1 MKTKILSVLYFLSGI
16 TFILL
21 NYYPG
26 FLPEITV
33 KGIIIPLLIILFLIN
48 ITPESIRSHW
58 LMLLALLFS
67 WAGDVALEIPGQSAG
82 LFITGL
88 LCFMTTHILYLTVF
102 YITPGKSIGP
112 KKLFLFIL
120 PVYLFGLALLC
131 YLNDDLGDMRIPVI
145 VYTAILLSMLA
156 AAITR
161 INKVSR
167 LSFYLVLTGAVLFVL
182 SDSLLAI
189 NKFSHPLPN
198 STLLIMSTYVTG
210 QFLIVLGYIKQ
221 YNPTA

>member
-1 MKTKILSVLYFLSGI
+1 MKTKTLSVLYFLSGI

-21 NYYPG
+21 NDNPG
-26 FLPEITV
+26 FLPEIAV
-33 KGIIIPLLIILFLIN
+33 KGIIIPILIILFLVN
-48 ITPESIRSHW
+48 ITPDHIKSHW

-67 WAGDVALEIPGQSAG
+67 WAGDVTLEIPGQSAG

-88 LCFMTTHILYLTVF
+88 LCFMITHILYFAVF
-102 YITPGKSIGP
+102 YITPGRSIGP
-112 KKLFLFIL
+112 KKLFLLIL
-120 PVYLFGLALLC
+120 PVYLFGVGLLC
-131 YLNDDLGDMRIPVI
+131 YLYDDLGDMRLPVI

-167 LSFYLVLTGAVLFVL
+167 LSFYLVLIGAALFFI

-221 YNPTA
+221 YNPTT

>member
-21 NYYPG
+21 KYNPG

-33 KGIIIPLLIILFLIN
+33 KGIIIPLLIILFLVNIN
-48 ITPESIRSHW
+48 PDHIKSHW
-58 LMLLALLFS
+58 LMLLAMFFS

-88 LCFMTTHILYLTVF
+88 LCFMTTHILYFVVF
-102 YITPGKSIGP
+102 YITPGRSIGP
-112 KKLFLFIL
+112 KKLFFFIL
-120 PVYLFGLALLC
+120 PVYLFGVALLC
-131 YLNDDLGDMRIPVI
+131 YLYDDLGDMRIPVI

-167 LSFYLVLTGAVLFVL
+167 LSFYLVLIGAALFII

-189 NKFSHPLPN
+189 NKFSQPLPN
-198 STLLIMSTYVTG
+198 STLWIMSTYVTG

>member
-1 MKTKILSVLYFLSGI
+1 MYFLSGI

-21 NYYPG
+21 NYNPG
-26 FLPEITV
+26 FLPEIAV
-33 KGIIIPLLIILFLIN
+33 KGVIIPLLIILFLVN
-48 ITPESIRSHW
+48 ITPGHTRSHW
-58 LMLLALLFS
+58 LMLLALFFS
-67 WAGDVALEIPGQSAG
+67 WAGDVSLEIPGQSAG
-82 LFITGL
+82 LFITEL
-88 LCFMTTHILYLTVF
+88 LCFMITHILYFFVF
-102 YITPGKSIGP
+102 YLTPGKSIGS
-112 KKLFLFIL
+112 KKLFFFIL
-120 PVYLFGLALLC
+120 PVYVFGVGLLC
-131 YLNDDLGDMRIPVI
+131 YLYDDLGDMRIPVI

-167 LSFYLVLTGAVLFVL
+167 LSFYLVLIGAALFVI

-198 STLLIMSTYVTG
+198 STLWIMSTYVTG

-221 YNPTA
+221 YNRKTA